1 MQELDFIEKYIK
13 LISKEMDK
21 ELIIRD
27 PKELYEPIT
36 YILKI
41 GGKRLRPI
49 LVLLSAELFSLNPKI
64 ILSKAIAVEL
74 FHNFT
79 LIHDD
84 IMDNAPIRRNQV
96 TIHNKWNLNAA
107 ILSGDAVLIKA
118 YSFWG
123 KKCVNYFDG
132 MWAFA
137 IFDKKKN
144 EIFLSRDNFGEKP
157 LYYYYDEN
165 EFIFGSEIKYLKYL
179 S

>member
-49 LVLLSAELFSLNPKI
+49 LVLLSAELFNLNPKT
-64 ILSKAIAVEL
+64 ILNKAIAVEL

-79 LIHDD
+79 LIH
-84 IMDNAPIRRNQV
+84 N
-96 TIHNKWNLNAA
+96 
-107 ILSGDAVLIKA
+107 
-118 YSFWG
+118 
-123 KKCVNYFDG
+123 
-132 MWAFA
+132 
-137 IFDKKKN
+137 
-144 EIFLSRDNFGEKP
+144 
-157 LYYYYDEN
+157 
-165 EFIFGSEIKYLKYL
+165 
-179 S
+179 